1 MLHRA
6 FTCTSTRAV
15 HLELVPD
22 LHATSFIRALKR
34 FISRRG
40 IPTLIVSDNGKTF
53 VDYSV
58 QKYVNSKNINWKFNV
73 PTASWWGGVFEVLVK
88 LTKKCLRKTL
98 GNAHLEELETVLV
111 ETVCPR

>member
-1 MLHRA
+1 MPPLPPFRVSEDVA
-6 FTCTSTRAV
+6 FSQITVDFAGPLFVRNIYGKDKETSKCYIALFTCTSTRAV

-53 VDYSV
+53 IDYSV
-58 QKYVNSKNINWKFNV
+58 
-73 PTASWWGGVFEVLVK
+73 
-88 LTKKCLRKTL
+88 
-98 GNAHLEELETVLV
+98 
-111 ETVCPR
+111 